1 MWFLPLG
8 RGNGELLEAKGIE
21 VLLAWREVLGI
32 VSATDSAV
40 AFCHARALPA
50 LLSSPLS
57 FACEGLPPL
66 CVSALPAVAFASP
79 RDRVGRESSAK
90 RRGRSLRHH

>member
-40 AFCHARALPA
+40 ASDEAN
-50 LLSSPLS
+50 
-57 FACEGLPPL
+57 
-66 CVSALPAVAFASP
+66 
-79 RDRVGRESSAK
+79 
-90 RRGRSLRHH
+90 